1 MKQFMI
7 MMLMIIL
14 GACTTHSTTQ
24 VKEIEAREDNLPKP
38 KLVLDKT
45 LGD

>member
-14 GACTTHSTTQ
+14 GACSTTQ
-24 VKEIEAREDNLPKP
+24 VKELKAREDNLPKP